1 MRMGPMTKQ
10 PLPLGRR
17 SFLQLSAFGVAAMAL
32 TAPVK
37 ALAVEANSSLSQLG
51 RRIRD
56 TYPARAARLAS
67 ESNPRPWPHLRQK
80 KNEPL
85 LFVDN
90 WLLPASIAQVA
101 IDSPSHG

>member
-1 MRMGPMTKQ
+1 MTKQ

-17 SFLQLSAFGVAAMAL
+17 SFLQATAFGMTAL
-32 TAPVK
+32 ARTTPIK
-37 ALAVEANSSLSQLG
+37 ALAVEATSALAQLG
-51 RRIRD
+51 QRIRD

-67 ESNPRPWPHLRQK
+67 GGNPRPWPHLRQK

-85 LFVDN
+85 LVVDN

-101 IDSPSHG
+101 LGSTSDA